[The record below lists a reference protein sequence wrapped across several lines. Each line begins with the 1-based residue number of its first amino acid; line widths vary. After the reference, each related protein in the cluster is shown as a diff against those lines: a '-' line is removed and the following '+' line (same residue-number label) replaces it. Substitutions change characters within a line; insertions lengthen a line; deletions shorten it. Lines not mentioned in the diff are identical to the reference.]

1 LFSPLLFAALSHE
14 MAFCADELQA
24 CSSVVWLV
32 QHMMNVETRASIG
45 GLKLCSQQNLGAEPW
60 WGQGK
65 GPLKL
70 KIIFYLWGQILTK
83 IGTNNPLWNM

>member
-1 LFSPLLFAALSHE
+1 
-14 MAFCADELQA
+14 
-24 CSSVVWLV
+24 
-32 QHMMNVETRASIG
+32 MMNVETRASIG

-70 KIIFYLWGQILTK
+70 KIIFYL
-83 IGTNNPLWNM
+83 